1 MFLFETEFKLMWCLL
16 GLSKVASQK
25 RFEIICYVTM
35 GIPVGS
41 QIPTQLKELETILI
55 ENAFLFTLLSLEIHF
70 FHILITKPKIPLF
83 HVISPPV
90 IS

>member
-1 MFLFETEFKLMWCLL
+1 MFLFDTEFKLMWCLL
-16 GLSKVASQK
+16 GLSKVSSQK
-25 RFEIICYVTM
+25 RFGIICYVTM
-35 GIPVGS
+35 GIPLGS

-55 ENAFLFTLLSLEIHF
+55 ENAFLFTLLSLENHF

-83 HVISPPV
+83 HVISPPI

>member
-1 MFLFETEFKLMWCLL
+1 
-16 GLSKVASQK
+16 
-25 RFEIICYVTM
+25 M
-35 GIPVGS
+35 GIPLKS

-55 ENAFLFTLLSLEIHF
+55 ENAFLFTLLSLENHF

-83 HVISPPV
+83 HVISPPI